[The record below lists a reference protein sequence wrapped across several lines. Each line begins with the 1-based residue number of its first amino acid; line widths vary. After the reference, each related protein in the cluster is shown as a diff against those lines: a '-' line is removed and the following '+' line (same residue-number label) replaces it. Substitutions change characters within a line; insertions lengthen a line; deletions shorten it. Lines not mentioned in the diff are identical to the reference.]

1 MRLLN
6 STPVE
11 EYPELA
17 GLFVKREDLCCSSPA
32 LAKVRGAYA
41 RVARMTRKGVWTFGA
56 LDGYH
61 SRNTWALASACAA
74 YGARCL
80 AFYPNY
86 KKEPGPR
93 EAQLRA
99 QELGAELRPL
109 PAGMMSV
116 LWYQARK
123 IVQAEDGH
131 MLPNAMKF
139 PESVAATAAEVGE
152 EEASF
157 EQIIVPSSS
166 ATIAAGVIAGVVLR
180 GTSTRVVLYMSH
192 AKKPDPLLK
201 YIRESVH
208 AVTGD
213 HRLPSLHFVDEGY
226 GYRDP
231 SRVIRTLPFPAS
243 PFYEQKALDW
253 WMREGERLRTLFW
266 NIG

>member
-1 MRLLN
+1 MSLLS
-6 STPVE
+6 STPIEV
-11 EYPELA
+11 YPELA
-17 GLFVKREDLCCSSPA
+17 DLSVKREDMSCGSPA
-32 LAKVRGAYA
+32 LAKARGAYA
-41 RVARMTRKGVWTFGA
+41 RVQQMTRKGVRTFGA

-123 IVQAEDGH
+123 IVRAEGGH

-139 PESVAATAAEVGE
+139 TESVAATAAEVGE

-180 GTSTRVVLYMSH
+180 GSSTRVVVYLSH
-192 AKKPDPLLK
+192 TKKRDPLLK

-208 AVTGD
+208 FVTGED
-213 HRLPSLHFVDEGY
+213 RLPSLHFVEEGY
-226 GYRDP
+226 NYREP
-231 SRVIRTLPFPAS
+231 SRVIRELPFPAS
-243 PFYEQKALDW
+243 PFYEQKAIDW